1 MKYVLLNYY
10 LNMYFYTILYITKLL
25 LAGLYYIIII
35 FYGNILLINLQIPRM
50 SLNQL
55 VLSQP
60 QKDFTKLSYKFSI
73 IVFLNSPSLFKN
85 VYRVS
90 GTRNSTIIVII
101 IFYSSFHCELFTF
114 SLFGS

>member
-1 MKYVLLNYY
+1 
-10 LNMYFYTILYITKLL
+10 MYFYTILYITKLL

-35 FYGNILLINLQIPRM
+35 FYGNILLINLQIPCM

-60 QKDFTKLSYKFSI
+60 QKDLTKLSYKFNI

-90 GTRNSTIIVII
+90 GTRNSTITVII